1 MSAQPA
7 ATDRRISARWPE
19 ASAHAA
25 DLREFSDR
33 LHSVSAQ
40 ARKLLAHVAELAYH
54 GRGQQRKSDVAYLP
68 ELHESCGLDVEAMY
82 SLLGEL
88 QQAKLVQIE
97 DPYPFEDVK
106 ILPSSSGWKVL
117 ERVAKLCET
126 ENLPLR
132 EVLVD
137 SRRAF

>member
-19 ASAHAA
+19 ASAHAP
-25 DLREFSDR
+25 DLREFSER
-33 LHSVSAQ
+33 LHSVSEQ
-40 ARKLLAHVAELAYH
+40 GRKLLAHIAELAYH
-54 GRGQQRKSDVAYLP
+54 GRGQQRKLDVAYLP

-137 SRRAF
+137 FRRAF

>member
-19 ASAHAA
+19 ASAHAE
-25 DLREFSDR
+25 DLREFSER

-40 ARKLLAHVAELAYH
+40 ARKLLAHIAELAYH

-82 SLLGEL
+82 SLLNEL
-88 QQAKLVQIE
+88 QGARLVQLE

-106 ILPSSSGWKVL
+106 ILPSSSGWNAL
-117 ERVAKLCET
+117 EAVAKFCET
-126 ENLPLR
+126 QTLVLR

-137 SRRAF
+137 FRAVS